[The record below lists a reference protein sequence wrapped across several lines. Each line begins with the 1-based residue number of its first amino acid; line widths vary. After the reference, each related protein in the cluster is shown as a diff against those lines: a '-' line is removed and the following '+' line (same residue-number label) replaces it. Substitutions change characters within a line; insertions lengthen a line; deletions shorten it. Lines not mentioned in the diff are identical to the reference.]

1 MSRNKLQRGP
11 IGILHLSNFHWK
23 IDRRIGMSEKPNT
36 TEEKKLKVITKAELA
51 KHGEKDDTKWIVV
64 EVLIPPLNF
73 RVELLM

>member
-1 MSRNKLQRGP
+1 
-11 IGILHLSNFHWK
+11 
-23 IDRRIGMSEKPNT
+23 MSEKPNT